1 MSRPRVRGPAAS
13 RRPGGGL
20 LGGAAIY
27 DARVTGRWTSIFFC
41 LAAAL
46 LLIVLIDG
54 WAIGFLPRVVEKLF
68 ILAAFLVLV
77 GIAVQAFRARGEDR

>member
-1 MSRPRVRGPAAS
+1 MRG
-13 RRPGGGL
+13 
-20 LGGAAIY
+20 
-27 DARVTGRWTSIFFC
+27 VVGRWASICVC

-54 WAIGFLPRVVEKLF
+54 WAIGFLPRVLERLV

-77 GIAVQAFRARGEDR
+77 ALAVVALMGRDGRVFYSRDDARRLDE